1 MGKWKKNKKNKK
13 NKEKGEGKG
22 GGGIC
27 WWGLELTVGGI
38 VTTPCQYLAHER
50 WGVTACVDICEH
62 DAS

>member
-1 MGKWKKNKKNKK
+1 MEGRKKNKK
-13 NKEKGEGKG
+13 NKENKEKVEGGE
-22 GGGIC
+22 C

-38 VTTPCQYLAHER
+38 ITTPCQYLAHER